1 MEPTPETPEIDYQAV
16 LADLKRRREHLD
28 TAIAGVEKVL
38 GLPPSSNGDASVASA
53 APASGPAPTRDGQ
66 IREDAFFGMNIV
78 SASQKYLE
86 MRKKPATPAEIATAL
101 IAGGLTTRSDRL
113 HNTVN
118 SVLNRNAQSSSP
130 IFAKVKRGTWGLR
143 VWYPNYR
150 ETKTED

>member
-1 MEPTPETPEIDYQAV
+1 METTPGIDYQAV
-16 LADLKRRREHLD
+16 LADLKKKREDLD
-28 TAIAGVEKVL
+28 RAIVGVEQLL
-38 GLPPSSNGDASVASA
+38 GLPPSSNGDASI
-53 APASGPAPTRDGQ
+53 APAATLSGPSPINDAQ

-86 MRKKPATPAEIATAL
+86 MRKKPATPVEIATAL
-101 IAGGLTTRSDRL
+101 IAGGLPTRSDRL

-118 SVLNRNAQSSSP
+118 SVLNRNAHSSSP

-150 ETKTED
+150 ETKAEE